1 MGNVGHFRSG
11 NGSGWVGG
19 GGCSA
24 HSEPVSIKAFLE
36 EGGFKLEEIG
46 ENVGKIQRT
55 HL

>member
-1 MGNVGHFRSG
+1 MAVC
-11 NGSGWVGG
+11 VCGG
-19 GGCSA
+19 GG
-24 HSEPVSIKAFLE
+24 EPVSIKAFLE

>member
-11 NGSGWVGG
+11 NGRGG
-19 GGCSA
+19 GVQHIG
-24 HSEPVSIKAFLE
+24 EPVSIKAFLE

-46 ENVGKIQRT
+46 QNVGKIQRT

>member
-1 MGNVGHFRSG
+1 MV
-11 NGSGWVGG
+11 VGG
-19 GGCSA
+19 GGGGQ
-24 HSEPVSIKAFLE
+24 HIGEPVSIKAFLE